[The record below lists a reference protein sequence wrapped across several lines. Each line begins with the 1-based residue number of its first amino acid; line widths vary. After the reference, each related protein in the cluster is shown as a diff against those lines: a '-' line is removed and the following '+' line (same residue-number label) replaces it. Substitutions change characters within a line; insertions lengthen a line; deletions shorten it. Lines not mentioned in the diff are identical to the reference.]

1 MRHLFIYGT
10 LRHLPLLNLVLGRPT
25 EAIDLSSAVL
35 PGYRVFA
42 AAEGPFPTIA
52 KDDGT
57 ETVGLLLR
65 DLSADDFT
73 RPDFYEGAF
82 DYDLVPVTLADGQA
96 AEVYLPQPGRWTA
109 EGPWSLE
116 QWEADWSELSCH
128 AAREVMSYI
137 GKRPR
142 AEVDAMFPMIRRR
155 AYQQVLAKQGQH
167 DPRTLGGKIDI
178 THRSRAYANF
188 FVLDEISLR
197 HETFK
202 GGMSAQ
208 IDREVFI
215 SADAALVLPYDPVR
229 DRVLLVE
236 QIRMGPL
243 ARGDET
249 CWQLEPIAGHIDPGE
264 TPQAAARREAL
275 EEAGITLGKL
285 EPVANVYASPGNATE
300 FFHIFVGLAELP
312 DLITGTG
319 GLASEGEDIRSHL
332 MSFDELMALA
342 DAQALANAPLVAS
355 AYWLA
360 RHRERLRSEG
370 TTAKP
375 DGT

>member
-52 KDDGT
+52 KDDGS

-73 RPDFYEGAF
+73 RLDFYEGAF

-116 QWEADWSELSCH
+116 QWEADWAELSCH

-178 THRSRAYANF
+178 TRRRRAYANF
-188 FVLDEISLR
+188 FALDEISLR

-215 SADAALVLPYDPVR
+215 SADAALVLPYDPMR

-285 EPVANVYASPGNATE
+285 EPVANIYASPGNATE

>member
-10 LRHLPLLNLVLGRPT
+10 LRHLPLLEIVLGRS
-25 EAIDLSSAVL
+25 AGANDLRPATL
-35 PGYRVFA
+35 PGYRVPA
-42 AAEGPFPTIA
+42 AAEGPFPTI
-52 KDDGT
+52 
-57 ETVGLLLR
+57 ETCEAAQAEGLLVQG
-65 DLSADDFT
+65 LSADDFA
-73 RPDFYEGAF
+73 RLDFYEGAF

-96 AEVYLPQPGRWTA
+96 AEVYLPQPGRWTG

-116 QWEADWSELSCH
+116 AWEAVWAALSCH
-128 AAREVMSYI
+128 AAREVMSYM

-155 AYQQVLAKQGQH
+155 AHQQVLAETGAH
-167 DPRTLGGKIDI
+167 DPLALDGKIEI
-178 THRSRAYANF
+178 TGRDRVYAKF
-188 FVLDEISLR
+188 FALDEISLR
-197 HETFK
+197 HETFD
-202 GGMSAQ
+202 GAMSEE
-208 IDREVFI
+208 IDRAVFV
-215 SADAALVLPYDPVR
+215 SADAALVLPYDPAR

-243 ARGDET
+243 ARGDHT

-275 EEAGITLGKL
+275 EEAGLTLGAL
-285 EPVANVYASPGNATE
+285 EPVGNVYASPGNATE
-300 FFHIFVGLAELP
+300 FFHIFVGLADLP
-312 DLITGTG
+312 DHIIGTG

-332 MSFDELMALA
+332 MSFDDLMALA

-360 RHRERLRSEG
+360 RHRERLRSESA
-370 TTAKP
+370 TAKP

>member
-1 MRHLFIYGT
+1 MRNLFIYGT
-10 LRHLPLLNLVLGRPT
+10 LRHLPLLELVLGRPFG
-25 EAIDLSSAVL
+25 AIDLSAARL
-35 PGYRVFA
+35 PGYRVSA

-52 KDDGT
+52 KDEGT
-57 ETVGLLLR
+57 ETSGLLLR
-65 DLSADDFT
+65 GLSANDFA
-73 RPDFYEGAF
+73 RLDFYEGAF

-96 AEVYLPQPGRWTA
+96 AEGYLPQPGRWTS

-116 QWEADWSELSCH
+116 QWEADWAALSCH
-128 AAREVMSYI
+128 AAREVMSYM
-137 GKRPR
+137 GQRPR

-155 AYQQVLAKQGQH
+155 AYQRVLAKQGQH
-167 DPRTLGGKIDI
+167 DARTLSGKVDI
-178 THRSRAYANF
+178 THHSRVYANF
-188 FVLDEISLR
+188 FALDEISLR
-197 HETFK
+197 HETFR
-202 GGMSAQ
+202 GGMSDQ
-208 IDREVFI
+208 IDRAVFI
-215 SADAALVLPYDPVR
+215 GADAALVLPYDPVR

-264 TPQAAARREAL
+264 TPEAAARREAQ
-275 EEAGITLGKL
+275 EEAGVTLGRL
-285 EPVANVYASPGNATE
+285 EPVGNVYASPGNATE
-300 FFHIFVGLAELP
+300 FFHIFVGLADLP
-312 DLITGTG
+312 DQITGTG

-332 MSFDELMALA
+332 MSFDELIALA
-342 DAQALANAPLVAS
+342 DAQTLANAPLVAS

-370 TTAKP
+370 ATAKP

>member
-52 KDDGT
+52 KDDGS

-73 RPDFYEGAF
+73 RLDFYEGAF

-116 QWEADWSELSCH
+116 QWEADWAELSCH

-188 FVLDEISLR
+188 FALDEISLR

-229 DRVLLVE
+229 DCVLLVE

-300 FFHIFVGLAELP
+300 FFHIFVGLADLP

-332 MSFDELMALA
+332 MSFDGLMALA

>member
-1 MRHLFIYGT
+1 MRNLFIYGT
-10 LRHLPLLNLVLGRPT
+10 LRHLPLLKLVLGRPT
-25 EAIDLSSAVL
+25 EAIDLSPAVL

-52 KDDGT
+52 KDDGS

-73 RPDFYEGAF
+73 RLDFYEGAF

-116 QWEADWSELSCH
+116 QWEADWAELSCH

-178 THRSRAYANF
+178 TRRRRAYANF
-188 FVLDEISLR
+188 FALDEISLR

-243 ARGDET
+243 ARGDAT
-249 CWQLEPIAGHIDPGE
+249 CWQLEPIAGHIDLGE

-360 RHRERLRSEG
+360 RHRERLRSDG
-370 TTAKP
+370 TPAKP